1 MKKFYTLFS
10 LFLISAALIA
20 QVNVTLKVDITKYLE
35 AGNVLGANGIR
46 VGGDFGATGAMNGA
60 NAMATWSPSDAT
72 CAMTDMGGNI
82 WAITITFPS
91 ASIGLTQ
98 PFKFV
103 NNDWGTNEGTA
114 ATSTI
119 ATDGCGTDDGGGN
132 INRTLEIPAT
142 NMTLQYCWD
151 ACLRCNGGAA
161 DITGIQKS
169 KTFSGI
175 TIYPNPVDKLATIS
189 LSLNKSSNVEIVILN
204 SAGQELVSVKNF
216 NEPAGYRTFNL
227 DVSMVPAGVYI
238 CRVIAGD
245 KVASGS
251 IVKL

>member
-1 MKKFYTLFS
+1 MKKFYVLLSMFLFS
-10 LFLISAALIA
+10 SALIA

-35 AGNVLGANGIR
+35 SGAVLGANGIR
-46 VGGDFGATGAMNGA
+46 VGGDFDVTGAMNGA
-60 NAMATWSPSDAT
+60 NAMASWSPSDANG
-72 CAMTDMGGNI
+72 ALTDMGNNV
-82 WAITITFPS
+82 WSITITYPA

-98 PFKFV
+98 QFKFV

-114 ATSTI
+114 ETSTI

-142 NMTLQYCWD
+142 NMTLQFCWD

-161 DITGIQKS
+161 DITGIQNKE
-169 KTFSGI
+169 TFSGI
-175 TIYPNPVDKLATIS
+175 AVFPNPVEKMAAIS
-189 LSLNKSSNVEIVILN
+189 LNLNKASDVEVIILN
-204 SAGQELVSVKNF
+204 SAGQELVSVKNL
-216 NEPAGYRTFNL
+216 NEPAGYRTIHL
-227 DVSMVPAGVYI
+227 DMSKVPAGVYI

-245 KVASGS
+245 KIASGS